1 MPFNRLAS
9 CPDTTPPLGPDSYC
23 ARDNYTLFRVQL
35 DFFRQALSAPD
46 QLRQRVAFALS
57 QIMVTSGVR
66 NARAYPMRDYQQ
78 LLRDRAFG
86 RFGELLRAVT
96 VSPLMG
102 EYLDM
107 ANNDKVDPASGT
119 DPNENYA
126 REVLQ
131 LFTVGTF
138 LLNRDGSHKVDAD
151 GRPLFTYGESEIK
164 GFARVFTG
172 WTYPVA
178 PGAQPRNHNPREFVG
193 EMIPVEANHE
203 SGAKLLLRRTLA
215 PAGMGAV
222 RDLDFAL
229 ANVVSHP
236 NVGPFIG
243 RQLIQRLVTS
253 DPSPEYVGRVA
264 AVFDDNGAG
273 ERGDLRA
280 VVRAI
285 LLDPEARGARKIDP
299 GYGKLSEPVLYMT
312 SLARA
317 AGARTDGV
325 FLRAWSSQL
334 GQSLFYAPSV
344 FNYYPADYLVPGSGL
359 PGPEFGALNSAT
371 ANARLNFAN
380 NLIFAAE
387 IAPDPTLDGAIGTV
401 RDFSPYVALA
411 SDPDK
416 LAGMLD
422 RTLLAGTMPPPAAR
436 ADRVVAS
443 RPAGGQCARARA
455 HGALARG
462 RVAVVPGAAMRGRRV
477 FLQRALALGAGGLA
491 SRLVPLPLLSL
502 AAPAVAQAGDYKA
515 LVCVFL
521 YGGVDGNSLVVPLD
535 SSGYGQYATVRPA
548 ASRVKIEQSS
558 LLPIEPAASAVP
570 YGMNPAL
577 AAVHPLFAQR
587 RLAILANVGPLRAP
601 TTRSNYVAV
610 RPDNFVLACGPGE
623 PVAIVGLLGRERRRM
638 GRAHGR
644 PARAGERRL
653 PGSDFDRR
661 REPFPQWE
669 GVESARPALD
679 GRPADGL
686 DHRGPARR
694 DARLARRP
702 GHERLRTCGDGNVR
716 ANACVVRARAAD
728 PRLDLLRRAAF
739 LCRPGKLDRA
749 AAPAGREAHRG
760 ARRDGRAPPGVLRV
774 HERLRHAHE

>member
-1 MPFNRLAS
+1 MARRLLLFIVSLAGLAHAQPTGRAIEFHDASRGAYFLTADREEIARFDAAEGWARTGGEFAVYVDAGDAADLAPVCRFRPKAGTGADTPLYIANAEGCDAAKQYPGWVYEGIAFYAPQLQQDGCPSATTPVLRTYSDAGSSRYSSDATVHAKARARGLAEPGIAMCAALSDADVHADAVRLLRQATFGAVESEAQRVAAIGAEAWIDEQLAMPATLYPAYPWMPFNRLAS

-203 SGAKLLLRRTLA
+203 SGAKLLLRQTLA

-422 RTLLAGTMPPPAAR
+422 RTLLAGTMPPPLRARIVSSLRALPAANALER
-436 ADRVVAS
+436 ARTALWLVVAS
-443 RPAGGQCARARA
+443 PWFQ
-455 HGALARG
+455 
-462 RVAVVPGAAMRGRRV
+462 V
-477 FLQRALALGAGGLA
+477 QR
-491 SRLVPLPLLSL
+491 
-502 AAPAVAQAGDYKA
+502 
-515 LVCVFL
+515 
-521 YGGVDGNSLVVPLD
+521 
-535 SSGYGQYATVRPA
+535 
-548 ASRVKIEQSS
+548 
-558 LLPIEPAASAVP
+558 
-570 YGMNPAL
+570 
-577 AAVHPLFAQR
+577 
-587 RLAILANVGPLRAP
+587 
-601 TTRSNYVAV
+601 
-610 RPDNFVLACGPGE
+610 
-623 PVAIVGLLGRERRRM
+623 
-638 GRAHGR
+638 
-644 PARAGERRL
+644 
-653 PGSDFDRR
+653 
-661 REPFPQWE
+661 
-669 GVESARPALD
+669 
-679 GRPADGL
+679 
-686 DHRGPARR
+686 
-694 DARLARRP
+694 
-702 GHERLRTCGDGNVR
+702 
-716 ANACVVRARAAD
+716 
-728 PRLDLLRRAAF
+728 
-739 LCRPGKLDRA
+739 
-749 AAPAGREAHRG
+749 
-760 ARRDGRAPPGVLRV
+760 
-774 HERLRHAHE
+774 